1 MDVAG
6 SRAGSW
12 YNGPLSKSQENP
24 GLQQEVLV
32 ANVHEGFPWLKD
44 VNAQHSKQSVPGCST
59 IPD

>member
-24 GLQQEVLV
+24 GLQHAENGERPPNPVRVLIE
-32 ANVHEGFPWLKD
+32 AGALRL
-44 VNAQHSKQSVPGCST
+44 A
-59 IPD
+59 